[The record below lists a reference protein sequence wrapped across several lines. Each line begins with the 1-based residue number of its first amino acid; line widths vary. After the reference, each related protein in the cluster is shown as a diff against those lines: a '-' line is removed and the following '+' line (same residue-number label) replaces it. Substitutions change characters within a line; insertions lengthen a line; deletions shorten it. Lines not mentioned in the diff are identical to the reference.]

1 MRSPTSTLV
10 IDLAA
15 LADLSAPHQRRALPH
30 ELVQLRARCPAA
42 RTRADEAAP
51 TLLRRCAARR
61 LHTAPLA
68 EEALGR
74 AVAQFGVEPRWEMV
88 T

>member
-30 ELVQLRARCPAA
+30 ALVQLRARCLAA
-42 RTRADEAAP
+42 RTRAHEAA
-51 TLLRRCAARR
+51 LG
-61 LHTAPLA
+61 PLWRSSGSSRG
-68 EEALGR
+68 GR
-74 AVAQFGVEPRWEMV
+74 W
-88 T
+88 